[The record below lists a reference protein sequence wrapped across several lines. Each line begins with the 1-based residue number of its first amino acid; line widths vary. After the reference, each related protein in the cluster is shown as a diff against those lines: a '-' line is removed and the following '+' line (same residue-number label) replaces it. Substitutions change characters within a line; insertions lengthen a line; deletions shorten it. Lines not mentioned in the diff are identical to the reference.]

1 MEVDYYSKYL
11 KYKKRYLE
19 LKAQIGSAVTKTTK
33 KECSKHGHAY
43 CSTLAIGCHWN
54 GKKCVINTC
63 YENDFGYIRGPDDCR
78 ITMGCTWDSNKDKCD
93 IKK

>member
-33 KECSKHGHAY
+33 KEKDECSNHGHGY
-43 CSTLAIGCHWN
+43 CSTLALGCHWD
-54 GKKCVINTC
+54 GKKCVNNKC
-63 YENDFGYIRGPDDCR
+63 YKNDFGKKRGSIDCKV
-78 ITMGCTWDSNKDKCD
+78 TVGCTWHKGRCATK
-93 IKK
+93 